1 MMSLRLQACAL
12 ALWIAACSGA
22 DSTSARTGAPAV
34 PVPGNT
40 GGTAGAPGAT
50 APGSFGNANNPVQ
63 QVANHDAGRAMTM
76 MPVVKAN
83 DPVSIDNCS
92 TSPAGLNAA
101 DVQKL
106 MAGGAAANL
115 RMLYPYDGTVFPR
128 GILAPTLMW
137 DGATGVQSVY
147 VHIQAQRFEYKGCL
161 KPTADGQLTLPEDI
175 WAKAGEKTIGTA
187 DPFKVELTVMG
198 SGAAMGPISSTWTIA
213 QATIKG
219 SIYYNSYSSKLAN
232 AGMMM
237 GGFFGGGGPGGGSGA
252 VLRIQKGKSAE
263 VFINSQGCTACHSV
277 SATGNRIVAYPFMN
291 PAGSSYPVTP
301 TSAANPNPLNTMLP
315 NSSFTGV
322 YPDGSLFV
330 TNAHQNNVGARA
342 GGPGAVGDPDA
353 KVFETDTGTEVLN
366 TGVPVGAMTPMFSPD
381 GLQLAFTDYALAQA
395 HGLAVMRFDLATR
408 KASDERTVFTESDM
422 KLYPAWPFF
431 LPDDKALVF
440 AIGSAPDFSG
450 MGVGLDG
457 GATGA
462 DIPKSDLYFVDLASG
477 TSKMLAKAMGFAS
490 EQDIAGD
497 KTYLPFGAE
506 ELHHHYYPTVAP
518 VPAGGY
524 FWVLF
529 DSWRHYGNQGL
540 QRQLW
545 GTAVDVSADGTYAA
559 DPSHPAFYL
568 TGQEAATGNHR
579 AFAALD
585 PCMKDGD
592 TCTSGTDCCG
602 GFCYV
607 TDDKLEFEAVGSCT
621 SHPPSCSKTNERC
634 TTSGDCCDPEPG
646 QQPNICIAGY
656 CAMVR
661 PVQ

>member
-1 MMSLRLQACAL
+1 VTGPISNT
-12 ALWIAACSGA
+12 AAAGASGA
-22 DSTSARTGAPAV
+22 TSPSG
-34 PVPGNT
+34 
-40 GGTAGAPGAT
+40 
-50 APGSFGNANNPVQ
+50 FGNANNQP
-63 QVANHDAGRAMTM
+63 QVMMTHDAGQPASM
-76 MPVVKAN
+76 MPVIKAN
-83 DPVSIDNCS
+83 DPISIDNCA
-92 TSPAGLNAA
+92 TNPAGLSAA
-101 DVQKL
+101 DTQKL
-106 MAGGAAANL
+106 MAGGAPGSL
-115 RMLYPYDGTVFPR
+115 RFLYPYDGTVFPR

-137 DGATGVQSVY
+137 DGATGVQYVY

-161 KPTADGQLTLPEDI
+161 KPSADGQLTLPEDV
-175 WAKAGEKTIGTA
+175 WSKAGEKTQGGV

-198 SGAAMGPISSTWTIA
+198 TGAAAGPISVAWTIA

-237 GGFFGGGGPGGGSGA
+237 GGFFGGGGPPGGGSGA
-252 VLRIQKGKSAE
+252 VLRIAKGESAK
-263 VFINSQGCTACHSV
+263 VFIDAEGCTACHSV
-277 SATGNRIVAYPFMN
+277 SATGNRIVAYPLMN
-291 PAGSSYPVTP
+291 PAGSSYPITP
-301 TSAANPNPLNTMLP
+301 MSAANPTPLNTMLP
-315 NSSFTGV
+315 NASFTGV
-322 YPDGSLFV
+322 YPDGTLFV
-330 TNAHQNNVGARA
+330 TNAHQNGVGPRA
-342 GGPGAVGDPDA
+342 GGPGATGDPDA
-353 KVFETDTGTEVLN
+353 KLFETDTGTEVPN
-366 TGVPVGAMTPMFSPD
+366 SGIPVGAMTPMFSPD
-381 GLQLAFTDYALAQA
+381 GLQLAFTDYAIAQG
-395 HGLAVMRFDLATR
+395 HGLAAMSFDITTR
-408 KASDERTVFTESDM
+408 KATGHRMVFMESDM
-422 KLYPAWPFF
+422 SLYPAWPFF
-431 LPDDKALVF
+431 LPDAKALVF
-440 AIGSAPDFSG
+440 AIGSTPDFSG

-490 EQDIAGD
+490 EQDVASD

-524 FWVLF
+524 FWVFF

-545 GTAVDVSADGTYAA
+545 GTAVDVSADGTYSA

-585 PCMKDGD
+585 PCMKEGD

-607 TDDKLEFEAVGSCT
+607 TDAKLEFEAAGSCT
-621 SHPPSCSKTNERC
+621 AHPPSCSKTNEKC

-646 QQPNICIAGY
+646 QQPNICIAGF